1 MKIISNKSI
10 SLTERTQSISA
21 RLKVPMTLYDFKK
34 RYNELLNFHLNEYI
48 DHSELTFAQMW
59 TDSYSSLSS
68 ILQKSAE
75 PELLTAIEKRG
86 LEALGKKQY
95 YHNLELSFNEIS
107 KFLKQ
112 RMKLVK
118 KELKTKLEPS
128 ILVEIVNP
136 DAVKKQPDTEVHFSV
151 MNDAISSLNLALI
164 EDRKTS
170 QKPEADPINLFN
182 TLEFLKQPFINE
194 FDHVPTEKVYNYF
207 KVELVDT
214 NYLSLDDLDKYLI
227 KAFQEKIKPA
237 EKFVFK
243 GDFSIGII
251 VNIFYRYY
259 KDIMQDRHGSKDE
272 YCRLLGEYFN
282 GFDTDKVNGNFK

>member
-10 SLTERTQSISA
+10 SLAETPQSIST
-21 RLKVPMTLYDFKK
+21 RPKVPMTLYDFKK

-86 LEALGKKQY
+86 LEALKKKQY

-118 KELKTKLEPS
+118 KELKTKPEPS

-136 DAVKKQPDTEVHFSV
+136 DAVKKQPDSEVHFSV
-151 MNDAISSLNLALI
+151 MNDAISSLKLALF
-164 EDRKTS
+164 EDRKIFPVDAKQEQTYFPKPCF
-170 QKPEADPINLFN
+170 KPELIDSIVTTLKDFFDVTEHVELRRIIKTGSNANEKLLFRDN
-182 TLEFLKQPFINE
+182 GNRLT
-194 FDHVPTEKVYNYF
+194 DYF
-207 KVELVDT
+207 KRLFENDTITGCEKKDLINWIVDNFTSIYRKTQKGFIYKTVEKT
-214 NYLSLDDLDKYLI
+214 ISGR
-227 KAFQEKIKPA
+227 QQS
-237 EKFVFK
+237 FK
-243 GDFSIGII
+243 NQII
-251 VNIFYRYY
+251 
-259 KDIMQDRHGSKDE
+259 
-272 YCRLLGEYFN
+272 
-282 GFDTDKVNGNFK
+282 